1 MKKYSKKH
9 NEWLE
14 KRNKKILKNNSKRSR
29 KKKRKNKYS
38 YDSIEDLYGKK
49 TKIKIIEK
57 LLTVPKY
64 FSIIDNTDETI
75 AYFNKVIHYF
85 KSKNYR
91 TNALFFDVE
100 EVEYITI
107 DAIMYLLAI
116 IYNINNSKNNI
127 LRVSGNLPKKDD
139 IKDKF
144 IKSGFLK
151 ILRNK
156 DINILNDNQGILYGN
171 NVSGDSVGKI
181 MELSKK
187 YLGGEKS
194 INFLYNIIIELM
206 ENTVSHAYIKSYF
219 VNSWYLYATCHNNII
234 SITFIDT
241 GLGIPETIYKKLYEK
256 IVDIMNIKNTK
267 YILSALQGEFR
278 TETKQNYR
286 GKGLPEIFEYY
297 KKNKIKNLKIISCYE
312 KIDTDK
318 NDYALNL
325 NEYLHGTV
333 FYWEID
339 GND

>member
-1 MKKYSKKH
+1 MKKYNKKY
-9 NEWLE
+9 NEWVE
-14 KRNKKILKNNSKRSR
+14 KKNKKNIKNNSKRNRRKKR
-29 KKKRKNKYS
+29 KKKYP
-38 YDSIEDLYGKK
+38 YDSIEDLYGRK

-57 LLTVPKY
+57 LLTAPKY

-127 LRVSGNLPKKDD
+127 LRVGGNLPKKDD

-151 ILRNK
+151 ILKNK
-156 DINILNDNQGILYGN
+156 DMNILNDNQGKLYGN
-171 NVSGDSVGKI
+171 SVSGNSVGKI
-181 MELSKK
+181 IELSKK
-187 YLGGEKS
+187 YLGSEKS
-194 INFLYNIIIELM
+194 IYFLYNIIIELM
-206 ENTVSHAYIKSYF
+206 ENTISHAYIDSYF
-219 VNSWYLYATCHNNII
+219 VNSWYLYTTCNNNII

-241 GLGIPETIYKKLYEK
+241 GLGIPETIYKKIPEK

-267 YILSALQGEFR
+267 YILSALQGGFR
-278 TETKQNYR
+278 TKTQKDYR

-297 KKNKIKNLKIISCYE
+297 KKDKIKKLKIISCYE

-318 NDYALNL
+318 KDCALNL

-339 GND
+339 GNN